1 MCEPPGDRERT
12 PHHFA
17 NRLLQGFKLG
27 FHQGKL
33 SLAHN
38 GQSTCGFAAHFT
50 MFTNGASP

>member
-17 NRLLQGFKLG
+17 NRLLQGFNLG

>member
-12 PHHFA
+12 PHHFV
-17 NRLLQGFKLG
+17 NRLLERFNLG
-27 FHQGKL
+27 FHRGKL

-38 GQSTCGFAAHFT
+38 GQSICGFAAHFT